1 MLPNKRFQSIENREV
16 VTVIGDNGVFYN
28 LSNGANIKKDIFFAK
43 FTEMIDTENFFQQQS
58 AAGLSDLTEKLRT
71 VDTSKVADIGGNI
84 PPGVRVIQQAVSE
97 QVAAPPEY
105 REMLLRRFEQEQ
117 SHKDLSQ
124 YKVYENEDDSAADFE
139 RRSQQSQPP
148 QRPRPQPPVYQDP
161 YHQVDSSY
169 AQSPVYQPEQQ
180 IMEGSEQNQQQSY
193 LSPEEESFR
202 FFKGFK
208 RAYPIK
214 LAVDFD
220 ERIAEPNFIR
230 MMVTNMEGDI
240 IKFYTKEIM
249 NRIYNDPG
257 FLENKIYD
265 KLKSLVFEEEQVKPK
280 KPRSPK
286 PVVKKAASKKKEKV
300 VSGNSPLTPSHGISG
315 RIGE

>member
-1 MLPNKRFQSIENREV
+1 MLQS
-16 VTVIGDNGVFYN
+16 D
-28 LSNGANIKKDIFFAK
+28 D
-43 FTEMIDTENFFQQQS
+43 
-58 AAGLSDLTEKLRT
+58 
-71 VDTSKVADIGGNI
+71 
-84 PPGVRVIQQAVSE
+84 QQAVSE

-124 YKVYENEDDSAADFE
+124 YKVYENEDDSVADFE
-139 RRSQQSQPP
+139 RRTQQAQPP
-148 QRPRPQPPVYQDP
+148 LRPRPQPPVYQDP

-169 AQSPVYQPEQQ
+169 AQPYQPPVEQV
-180 IMEGSEQNQQQSY
+180 MEGGMQPPPSY

-265 KLKSLVFEEEQVKPK
+265 KLRTLVFEEEQVKVK
-280 KPRSPK
+280 KPRTPK
-286 PVVKKAASKKKEKV
+286 PVAKKAAPKKKVKLDV
-300 VSGNSPLTPSHGISG
+300 IQPSHGISG